1 MGVIAGAFA
10 TSHVLM
16 SPEGIESQARRVYE
30 GMKEIGRRVR
40 AARPDVLVIVSSDHL
55 MNFKLELQVP
65 LIIGAADDYEPWGDM
80 DIPKIR
86 FPGHR
91 EFSEGLLA
99 FAWSQGIDIA
109 KAAELRPDHGLAI
122 PNAIVNP
129 EGKIPVVPLLIN
141 TAMTPVPSPRR
152 GWAVGDLL
160 RRYVAEMRPVDE
172 RVVLLGAGGLSHWI
186 CMERQGEVN
195 VSWDHWVM
203 DTIISGRGA
212 ELAALSSDDILERG
226 GNGGLE
232 VINWICMAGAV
243 PGARGE
249 RIYYEPVPE
258 WLTGM
263 GGIAMH
269 LDAPERVA

>member
-16 SPEGIESQARRVYE
+16 APEGIEDQARRIYE

-55 MNFKLELQVP
+55 MNFKLDLQVP
-65 LIIGAADDYEPWGDM
+65 FVVGAADAYEPWGDM
-80 DIPKIR
+80 DIPKSS
-86 FPGHR
+86 FFGQR
-91 EFSEGLLA
+91 EFAEGLLA
-99 FAWSQGIDIA
+99 YAWEQGIDIA
-109 KAAELRPDHGLAI
+109 KAAELRPDHGVAI

-129 EGKIPVVPLLIN
+129 DGRIPVVPLFIN
-141 TAMTPVPSPRR
+141 TAMTPVPSPGR
-152 GWAVGDLL
+152 GWALGDLL
-160 RRYVAEMRPVDE
+160 RRYVATMRPPGE

-186 CMERQGEVN
+186 CMDRQGEVN
-195 VSWDHWVM
+195 TQWDHWIM
-203 DTIISGRGA
+203 DMIIAGRGA
-212 ELAALSSDDILERG
+212 ELAALTSAEILERG

-243 PGARGE
+243 PGACGE

-269 LDAPERVA
+269 VDPLAAGA

>member
-1 MGVIAGAFA
+1 MGLIAGAFA

-16 SPEGIESQARRVYE
+16 APEGIEAQAKRVYE
-30 GMKEIGRRVR
+30 GMQEIGRRVR
-40 AARPDVLVIVSSDHL
+40 AAQPAVLVIISSDHL

-65 LIIGAADDYEPWGDM
+65 FIIGAADDYEPWGDM
-80 DIPKIR
+80 DIPKNR
-86 FPGHR
+86 FRGHR
-91 EFSEGLLA
+91 DFSEGLLA
-99 FAWSQGIDIA
+99 YAWAHDIDLA
-109 KAAELRPDHGLAI
+109 KAAELRPDHGVSI

-129 EGKIPVVPLLIN
+129 EGSIPVVPLYIN

-152 GWAVGDLL
+152 GWALGDLL
-160 RRYVAEMRPVDE
+160 RRYVAQMRPAQE

-186 CMERQGEVN
+186 CMDREGEVN
-195 VSWDHWVM
+195 TAWDHRIM
-203 DTIISGRGA
+203 DAIISGRGG
-212 ELAALSSDDILERG
+212 ELAKLSSGEILEHG

-243 PGARGE
+243 PGTRGE

-269 LDAPERVA
+269 VGAPAART